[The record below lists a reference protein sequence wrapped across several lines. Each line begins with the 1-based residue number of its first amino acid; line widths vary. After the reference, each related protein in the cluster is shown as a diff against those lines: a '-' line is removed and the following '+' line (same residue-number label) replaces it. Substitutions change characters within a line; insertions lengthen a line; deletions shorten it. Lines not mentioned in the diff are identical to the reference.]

1 LTGRSVDPANSV
13 DTSAAVPFHRTLEQ
27 LALLAMIRGAA
38 AEDSLYRSALR
49 LVRADQIDTDDH
61 LDRLISAP
69 PPDADPEVLKRLRQ
83 MYEAGSWV
91 LLESAIADL
100 PADLRWLFEA
110 GAVTIEQL
118 GLLFRALECTTRAD
132 LAAAIDN
139 GQIREMKVL
148 SAEAEEAVAQA
159 LPSLRAAI
167 PRIPLGKATA
177 IVDPMLEVLRS
188 LPGTAWALPTGSL
201 RRGQD
206 TVGDLE
212 LLASTT
218 RPAEAVEALLE
229 QNAGSRVLLRSARK
243 LYLLLDRIQ
252 VGARFPEPAN
262 AAADLIYLT
271 GSERHFQ
278 NLRGRATEYG
288 WRLDAHGMSRS
299 DGTLASMASESEIY
313 SALGL
318 PYIPPEIRDADG
330 EIDAASRG
338 ELPDLVSQGDIQGDL
353 HMHSLWSD
361 GRDSIEEMVRSARA
375 LRYRYMA
382 ITDHSPHSAANR
394 NLTADGVR
402 KQADEIA
409 HLREQFPDIA
419 ILHGCE
425 VDILPDGRL
434 DFPDEILQRFDI
446 VLASLHERAGQSED
460 QLMTRY
466 LAAMNHPLVVMIT
479 HPTNRMLPHRP
490 GYPLDY
496 EKLFEHAV
504 LTRTIVEIDGSPSHL
519 DLDGAL
525 ARRAIAAGCQLAI
538 DSDCHRSDMLERQM
552 RLGVLTARRGWVE
565 PRHVINTRGIDEVRE
580 TIARKRAGR

>member
-262 AAADLIYLT
+262 AATDLIYLT

-402 KQADEIA
+402 KQA
-409 HLREQFPDIA
+409 
-419 ILHGCE
+419 
-425 VDILPDGRL
+425 
-434 DFPDEILQRFDI
+434 DEILQRFDI